1 MTDKLTKYAAW
12 AGLALSVVVGISL
25 LFSDS
30 APVKNSLGA
39 IGDIAIENY
48 VPVVKN
54 NEGLFSNYP
63 IESAMG
69 FIVDGVQ
76 VINGSG
82 GLDTSA
88 STTVG
93 NLVYGGGI
101 NATTTPASSVLSAND
116 FDEELLLTSSMSV
129 GAATLTFPATTSVA
143 WKAWG
148 MDHVGACRDFAIEN
162 ASTTAQGNS
171 AQILT
176 VAYPS
181 LSQLVNS
188 TSTLSIFP
196 IDLQDYAPSV
206 AHITACLVG
215 PSSSNTN
222 LFFSHEG
229 PANE

>member
-1 MTDKLTKYAAW
+1 MTDTLTKYAAW
-12 AGLALSVVVGISL
+12 GGLVLGVIVGASL

-54 NEGLFSNYP
+54 NEGIFSNYP

-76 VINGSG
+76 LLNGSG

-101 NATTTPASSVLSAND
+101 NATTTPASAVLSADD
-116 FDEELLLTSSMSV
+116 FDEELLLVSSMSI
-129 GAATLTFPATTSVA
+129 GDATLTFPATTSAA
-143 WKAWG
+143 WAAWG
-148 MDHVGACRDFAIEN
+148 MDHVGACRDFAIQN
-162 ASTTAQGNS
+162 ASTTNN
-171 AQILT
+171 IDIT
-176 VAYPS
+176 VAFPTF
-181 LSQLVNS
+181 SQVINS
-188 TSTLSIFP
+188 TTTLSIFAV
-196 IDLQDYAPSV
+196 DLTDFTPSV

-215 PSSSNTN
+215 PTSSNTN
-222 LFFSHEG
+222 LNFIYEG
-229 PANE
+229 PFSD